1 MVPDAAVLDRLRAR
15 LSEVESR
22 HESDAQGAAQA
33 FWASLRGHVDAA
45 PAQATPSGQGRRG
58 GPKLPAVGG
67 IRRCGPWAQVD
78 PDGPLPVD
86 PLEVVAV
93 DPEALDLDGADAGWL
108 EALLAQAE
116 ARLDTGE
123 VERPEPVAVKID
135 ALLGA
140 SLVSH
145 GSAELA
151 LAVEHVAA
159 ARAQHEVVL
168 VNVLAELEARGEQ
181 PPGGLRPAD
190 WLRSVDPGMSAGQ
203 AKDLVTVARAVNEPR
218 WRELRARVTMQHVTV
233 AKAARI
239 VEFDQRVSP
248 VADPE
253 EVDGAVTDLLGAAPG
268 LVVEDFTRLVRH
280 HTEQVRPPKDEG
292 DEERVDAGRRSARGL
307 WFGQPN
313 RTGMVSLRGVLDPE
327 AAAVLK
333 SAIAPLAAPCPERDG
348 HGHTVSP
355 DPRSPAKRRADALVE
370 IVERGVAAAAD
381 LPVTDKAKLVVT
393 LDHEVLTGR
402 IRGTGLAGS
411 GDVITA
417 AAVRRLACDAAIIPM
432 VLGGAGEPL
441 DVGRARRLVTAAMR
455 AALWQRD
462 AGCTFPG
469 CTAPAQWT
477 DAHHVTPWWG
487 GGPTSMDNLALLCR
501 RHHTHVHRHELTAT
515 VTPTGVTWHT

>member
-1 MVPDAAVLDRLRAR
+1 M
-15 LSEVESR
+15 
-22 HESDAQGAAQA
+22 
-33 FWASLRGHVDAA
+33 
-45 PAQATPSGQGRRG
+45 
-58 GPKLPAVGG
+58 
-67 IRRCGPWAQVD
+67 
-78 PDGPLPVD
+78 
-86 PLEVVAV
+86 
-93 DPEALDLDGADAGWL
+93 
-108 EALLAQAE
+108 
-116 ARLDTGE
+116 
-123 VERPEPVAVKID
+123 
-135 ALLGA
+135 
-140 SLVSH
+140 
-145 GSAELA
+145 
-151 LAVEHVAA
+151 
-159 ARAQHEVVL
+159 
-168 VNVLAELEARGEQ
+168 
-181 PPGGLRPAD
+181 
-190 WLRSVDPGMSAGQ
+190 
-203 AKDLVTVARAVNEPR
+203 
-218 WRELRARVTMQHVTV
+218 
-233 AKAARI
+233 
-239 VEFDQRVSP
+239 
-248 VADPE
+248 
-253 EVDGAVTDLLGAAPG
+253 
-268 LVVEDFTRLVRH
+268 RH

-515 VTPTGVTWHT
+515 VRPTGVTWHT